1 MSTNFLKQGGGG
13 FSIRKF
19 NSGWLLIA
27 PAIISFLLFKYYPII
42 MGVMVSFFDFSV
54 MNPPGRF
61 VGFRNYIRA
70 FKDPLVWNAAKNNV
84 EFWFLMIVMNQ
95 FIPLVLAVMVD
106 EVRKHKTII
115 RTLYYIPA
123 LLPGVVSIVLWKYFW
138 QPDYGL
144 ANYFLTSLGGK
155 AQLWLNDTKLVKFCM
170 RFPGVIMA
178 GGMDFIIYMAAL
190 NGINREMYESA
201 QIDGASFW
209 KRLFFITIPS
219 ITSTITMLL
228 ILSTIGVFNL
238 FDGVMIMTGGGPA
251 RATETLVLYAF
262 QKANRETDYSY
273 AITVMTIAFLMV
285 FVLTIIQMKV
295 NVQTDD

>member
-1 MSTNFLKQGGGG
+1 VSGNFLKRGGVL
-13 FSIRKF
+13 SIRGF
-19 NSGWLLIA
+19 NTGWLLII
-27 PAIISFLLFKYYPII
+27 PAIVSFLLFKYYPII
-42 MGVMVSFFDFSV
+42 MGVMISFFDFSV

-61 VGFRNYIRA
+61 VGLKNYIRA

-95 FIPLVLAVMVD
+95 FIPLVLAIMVD
-106 EVRKHKTII
+106 EVRKHKTFV
-115 RTLYYIPA
+115 RTVYYIPA

-144 ANYFLTSLGGK
+144 ANYFITSLGAK

-178 GGMDFIIYMAAL
+178 GGMDFIIYLAAL
-190 NGINREMYESA
+190 SGINREMYESA

-209 KRLFFITIPS
+209 RRLFFITLPS
-219 ITSTITMLL
+219 IVPTISMLL
-228 ILSTIGVFNL
+228 VLGTIGIFNL
-238 FDGVMIMTGGGPA
+238 FDGVMIMTGGGPV

-273 AITVMTIAFLMV
+273 AIAVMTIAFLIV
-285 FVLTIIQMKV
+285 FILTIIQMKMK
-295 NVQTDD
+295 VQTDD